1 MNIRKGFERFY
12 WLRNSR
18 IIKWIHVI
26 TMMIAISLYYC
37 AVLFFPIDLFRERVK
52 IWCFLS
58 VIAIIPALTLGL
70 DIKIKRKQE
79 RREKTQDEP

>member
-1 MNIRKGFERFY
+1 MNIKKGFERFY
-12 WLRNSR
+12 CLRNSR

-37 AVLFFPIDLFRERVK
+37 DVLFFPIDLFRERVK
-52 IWCFLS
+52 KWCLLS

-70 DIKIKRKQE
+70 DIMIKRKQE
-79 RREKTQDEP
+79 RREKTQDA